1 MTDDTSHL
9 ERATGPAGGPEAFE
23 AEVERMLL
31 EVQRQVERDW
41 RHAKRR
47 PQTDRRPRR

>member
-9 ERATGPAGGPEAFE
+9 ERATETAGGPEAFE
-23 AEVERMLL
+23 AHVERMLQ
-31 EVQRQVERDW
+31 EVQRQVVRDW
-41 RHAKRR
+41 RHARRR